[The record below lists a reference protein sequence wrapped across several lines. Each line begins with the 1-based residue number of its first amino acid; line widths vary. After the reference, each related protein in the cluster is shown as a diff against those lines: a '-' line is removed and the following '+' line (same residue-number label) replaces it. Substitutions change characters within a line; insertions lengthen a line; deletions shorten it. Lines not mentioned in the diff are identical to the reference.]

1 MLYGT
6 ALQGGAQALQRNSG
20 SISVGE
26 IADLQA
32 LDASSSNLLAVQDDA
47 WLDAW
52 IFASDDRLITDVW
65 SSGVHLVSE
74 GRHIH
79 RDQIDSRYR
88 KTMSALSD
96 LL

>member
-1 MLYGT
+1 MLYEA
-6 ALQGGAQALQRNSG
+6 ALQGGAQALQHNSG
-20 SISVGE
+20 SISVGQ

-32 LDASSSNLLAVQDDA
+32 LDVSSSNLLAVQDDA

-74 GRHIH
+74 GCHIH